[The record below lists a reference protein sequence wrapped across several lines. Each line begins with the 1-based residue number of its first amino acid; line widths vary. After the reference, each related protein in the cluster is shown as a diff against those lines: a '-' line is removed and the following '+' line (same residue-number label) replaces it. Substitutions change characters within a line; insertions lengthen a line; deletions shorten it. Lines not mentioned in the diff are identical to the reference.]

1 MTSESYLTPP
11 EAARFLRIS
20 TSTLSKFRVYGGG
33 PTFTRAG
40 RAIRYPLT
48 SLDSF
53 MAAHLVGSTSEQPN
67 QTGLAAADTT
77 RIRHTK

>member
-11 EAARFLRIS
+11 EAARYLRIS

-33 PTFTRAG
+33 PTFTRVG

-48 SLDSF
+48 SLNAY
-53 MAAHLVGSTSEQPN
+53 MAARLVHSTSEKRLVLDQ
-67 QTGLAAADTT
+67 QQVRDEARVLS
-77 RIRHTK
+77 